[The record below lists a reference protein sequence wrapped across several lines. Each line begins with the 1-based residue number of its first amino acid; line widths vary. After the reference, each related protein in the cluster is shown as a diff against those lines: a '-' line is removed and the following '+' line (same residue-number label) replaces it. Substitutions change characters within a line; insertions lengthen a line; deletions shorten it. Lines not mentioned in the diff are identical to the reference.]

1 MRLGLGEQA
10 PDRAW
15 PTLLRNCPLFE
26 RLCIQP
32 ALTVEENRGID
43 LGLLAEGLL
52 FYGTV
57 YLVANRS
64 VLTDLMQRLGPE
76 LTLRLAEE
84 DRLRISYSNRFSGVY
99 SEDVGRPTERHF
111 LTVAEMPHT
120 AVDRLAPELFA
131 EVTGKSGRGRRLAA
145 RFLRHVSRTDLD
157 ESIAD
162 SARED
167 ALDASYVLSAV
178 ETALSSIA
186 PHYKPSGGLRF
197 ELESLPDRR
206 YRIHTNL
213 DVEAATHAMAQPSLG
228 DRIKV
233 DPPLL
238 ASFLVSVHEGLAFAS
253 SFYSDLATS
262 PLMSHLLRLKWA
274 SLVKQSEDAAK
285 QIGEFQDF
293 AFDDSRAIADAVR
306 SGAVSFGDVL
316 DVVER
321 SKSFRRWLDG
331 KDNDANL
338 LRDYFRECT
347 KDTLFDR
354 LPVAVARWGL
364 VTGVSTVAGVAIAGP
379 AGIVGGVAIGAA
391 DFVVDRVRQ
400 GWKPNHFVEREM
412 KRLTR

>member
-1 MRLGLGEQA
+1 
-10 PDRAW
+10 
-15 PTLLRNCPLFE
+15 LFE
-26 RLCIQP
+26 RLCIQS
-32 ALTVEENRGID
+32 AYTVEENRGLD

-52 FYGTV
+52 FYGKV

-64 VLTDLMQRLGPE
+64 VLTDLIHRLGPE

-84 DRLRISYSNRFSGVY
+84 DRLQISYSNRFSAVY
-99 SEDVGRPTERHF
+99 SEDVGTPTERHL
-111 LTVAEMPHT
+111 LTTAEMPHT
-120 AVDRLAPELFA
+120 AVDHIAPELFA
-131 EVTGKSGRGRRLAA
+131 VATGKSGRGRRLAA
-145 RFLRHVSRTDLD
+145 RFLRHVNRTDLD
-157 ESIAD
+157 ESIGD

-186 PHYKPSGGLRF
+186 PQYKPSADLRF
-197 ELESLPDRR
+197 NLESLPERR

-213 DVEAATHAMAQPSLG
+213 DVAAATRAAQASSG

-233 DPPLL
+233 DPALL

-253 SFYSDLATS
+253 LFDSDLATS
-262 PLMSHLLRLKWA
+262 PLMSRLLRLKWA
-274 SLVKQSEDAAK
+274 SLVKQSEAAAG

-316 DVVER
+316 DVVEQSTR
-321 SKSFRRWLDG
+321 FRRWLDG

-338 LRDYFRECT
+338 LRDYFQECT
-347 KDTLFDR
+347 KDTWVER
-354 LPVAVARWGL
+354 LPVAAARWAL
-364 VTGVSTVAGVAIAGP
+364 VTGASTMAGVAIAGP
-379 AGIVGGVAIGAA
+379 AGVAAGVAIGAA

-400 GWKPNHFVEREM
+400 GWKPNHFVEREL